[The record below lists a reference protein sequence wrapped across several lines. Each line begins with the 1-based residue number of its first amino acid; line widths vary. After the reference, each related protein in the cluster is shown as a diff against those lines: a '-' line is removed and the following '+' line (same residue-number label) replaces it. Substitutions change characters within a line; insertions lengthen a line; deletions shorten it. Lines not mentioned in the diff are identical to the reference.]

1 MSLGQPAASNL
12 YLKKRRLMFQSV
24 WKRLTGTLIVLVLL
38 VTGIVIW
45 YHRPQPAPPPP
56 IAPAAPPP
64 EKASE
69 AVPDAATEEPTINN
83 TVPTAPQAASPASQQ
98 PPPQPLTREQLPDAL
113 PDTATLENRHVWVSL
128 VNEAVKDEALMQK
141 LLPDTKERAD
151 EIMSHLANS
160 LVSETR
166 ATFEGAMWRKMAAL
180 YPNDPEVLFMHTRY
194 LPRGPRATRAEK
206 EAFVAAWERLKQ
218 LNDEHGIP
226 ITSGL
231 RKTHSLSQTYIELG
245 QYEKAIENIHE
256 QNERIA
262 ALQRA
267 RIHDMRMYHGT
278 LPRGTVIELQKL
290 LDAQRKQ
297 QEGTQ

>member
-1 MSLGQPAASNL
+1 
-12 YLKKRRLMFQSV
+12 MFQSV

-56 IAPAAPPP
+56 PPIAPGAPPP
-64 EKASE
+64 EEASE
-69 AVPDAATEEPTINN
+69 AVPDAVPEEPTIND
-83 TVPTAPQAASPASQQ
+83 TVPTVSAS

-180 YPNDPEVLFMHTRY
+180 YPNDPEVLFMHTGY
-194 LPRGPRATRAEK
+194 LSWGPRATRAEK
-206 EAFVAAWERLKQ
+206 EEFVAAWERLKQ

-231 RKTHSLSQTYIELG
+231 RKTHSLSQTYIDLG
-245 QYEKAIENIHE
+245 QYDKAIENIHE
-256 QNERIA
+256 QNDWKA
-262 ALQRA
+262 AVRRA
-267 RIHDMRMYHGT
+267 GIHNMYMNHGL

>member
-1 MSLGQPAASNL
+1 M
-12 YLKKRRLMFQSV
+12 LKPH
-24 WKRLTGTLIVLVLL
+24 WKSLTGTLIVLVLL
-38 VTGIVIW
+38 VTGSIIW

-56 IAPAAPPP
+56 IVPAAPPP
-64 EKASE
+64 EEASE
-69 AVPDAATEEPTINN
+69 AAPDAVPEEPTIND

-98 PPPQPLTREQLPDAL
+98 PPPQPLTRKQLPDAL
-113 PDTATLENRHVWVSL
+113 PDTLTPENRHIWDAL

-151 EIMSHLANS
+151 EIMSQLANS
-160 LVSETR
+160 FAELEVQSYFK
-166 ATFEGAMWRKMAAL
+166 AAMWRKMARL
-180 YPNDPEVLFMHTRY
+180 YPNEPEVLFMHIGY
-194 LPRGPRATRAEK
+194 LPFGPRATRAEK
-206 EAFVAAWERLKQ
+206 EAFVAAWERLKP

-226 ITSGL
+226 LTSGL

-245 QYEKAIENIHE
+245 QYDKAIENIHE
-256 QNERIA
+256 QNDWKA
-262 ALQRA
+262 AVRRA
-267 RIHDMRMYHGT
+267 GIHNMYMNHGL